1 MSARRPLVHHES
13 VYDEHVRGRVLI
25 YLDNN
30 VWIDLV
36 EGRSEED
43 RACRRACEAA
53 VEDGHALFPLTGA
66 SIEEL
71 LDQPPEAH
79 PARQADLMD
88 YLSQRVCFRAGKH
101 VWEHEARGVLDV
113 FPARG
118 VVIPD
123 RRSLFTYVIEYLA
136 DASIVFQPSWSSTH
150 VTQLKEHVR
159 RAAATEIGVRW
170 MLDHLPV
177 DAMRARHQ
185 EGERRYVEAM
195 QRRIAESSAH
205 FRRGGK
211 LIRDRVL
218 LEERLWA
225 IKEYVQPAVRA
236 EANRR
241 RGMEAALEFFREGRR
256 LFGDGSPAR
265 LDTLMLSLPS
275 LDMMCELMAHR
286 TMNPGRRVQRED
298 MLDNEHAMVAPAYSD
313 VFFTKDRNL
322 FDLLA
327 RRCKVPS
334 RRRCRV
340 IRSARQL
347 IVLLQ
352 AGAEAADIGERPS

>member
-1 MSARRPLVHHES
+1 MNERALIHHES
-13 VYDEHVRGRVLI
+13 VHDKHVRGRVLI

-36 EGRSEED
+36 EGRTEED

-53 VEDGHALFPLTGA
+53 VDDGRALFPLTGA

-71 LDQPPEAH
+71 LDQPAEAR

-88 YLSQRVCFRAGKH
+88 RLSQRVCFRAGRH
-101 VWEHEARGVLDV
+101 VWEHEARGAIDV

-123 RRSLFTYVIEYLA
+123 RRRLFTYVIEYLA
-136 DASIVFQPSWSSTH
+136 DGSMVFQQSWSPAH
-150 VTQLKEHVR
+150 IAEFMEHMR
-159 RAAATEIGVRW
+159 RAAATDIGVRW
-170 MLDHLPV
+170 MLDRLPV
-177 DAMRARHQ
+177 DRMRARHQ

-211 LIRDRVL
+211 LIWDRVL

-225 IKEYVQPAVRA
+225 FKEYVQPAVRA

-241 RGMEAALEFFREGRR
+241 WGMEGALEFFREGRR

-286 TMNPGRRVQRED
+286 TMNPGRRVKRED

-313 VFFTKDRNL
+313 VFFTKDGNL

-340 IRSARQL
+340 IRSAREL
-347 IVLLQ
+347 MGLLH
-352 AGAEAADIGERPS
+352 ATAEDADVEERPS